1 MMFGR
6 VNSPVNFQTTKQK
19 LASLA
24 GLIWMVGQPAIALP
38 LAQMSLAQRGVPLK
52 PPVLPTQT
60 SQPQNLQPQN
70 LQPQN
75 LQPQNL
81 QPQNLQPQNLQPK
94 TPQPQASTTVQQYQ
108 AAGVTFSAPA
118 GFSPLQP
125 LGGET
130 VGIIFPAAAAQTRH
144 VSVRLADLSPTA
156 RGIASLSPRDL
167 AEYARFNFF
176 GISNP
181 PQQTQTRRF
190 LGQSVTGDILMQSNR
205 NGGTSYI
212 EFYIVPLSEQRQVAI
227 AFEVDTELPLS
238 LLENTIK
245 TVTESLRELPSK
257 KKRR

>member
-1 MMFGR
+1 MIFGR
-6 VNSPVNFQTTKQK
+6 VNSPASFQTTKQK

-24 GLIWMVGQPAIALP
+24 GLIWIVGQPAIALP
-38 LAQMSLAQRGVPLK
+38 LAQMPLAQRGVPLK
-52 PPVLPTQT
+52 PPVLPAQT
-60 SQPQNLQPQN
+60 AQPQTTQPQTA
-70 LQPQN
+70 QPQ
-75 LQPQNL
+75 
-81 QPQNLQPQNLQPK
+81 K
-94 TPQPQASTTVQQYQ
+94 STAAQQYQ
-108 AAGVTFSAPA
+108 AAGVTFTAPA

>member
-1 MMFGR
+1 MIFGR
-6 VNSPVNFQTTKQK
+6 VNSPVNFPTTKQK

-24 GLIWMVGQPAIALP
+24 GLIWIVGQPAIALP

-52 PPVLPTQT
+52 PPVLPAQT
-60 SQPQNLQPQN
+60 AQPQTTQPQTA
-70 LQPQN
+70 QPQ
-75 LQPQNL
+75 
-81 QPQNLQPQNLQPK
+81 K
-94 TPQPQASTTVQQYQ
+94 STAAQQYQ
-108 AAGVTFSAPA
+108 AAGVTFTAPA
-118 GFSPLQP
+118 GFSTLQP